1 MTGDA
6 SPAAL
11 VRMLRMAVG
20 QPVFDKTGYTGTLR
34 FTLEFDPA
42 TSVRPDATPTTD
54 APSIFSALPDQLGF
68 KLEPSK
74 TTANVVVVDRIEK
87 PTEN

>member
-1 MTGDA
+1 M
-6 SPAAL
+6 
-11 VRMLRMAVG
+11 
-20 QPVFDKTGYTGTLR
+20 FDKTGYTGTLK

-42 TSVRPDATPTTD
+42 TSVRPDANPSSD

-68 KLEPSK
+68 KLEPSR
-74 TTANVVVVDRIEK
+74 TTANVVIVDRIEK